1 LIRKHHPPLEYLIM
15 QTKFFDLPSLSAVS
29 SIRPLTLLA
38 AAVVFLTSCN
48 LPLEDQTQPPGDG
61 KTVVAQTVQAKFA
74 VQTGTALANQEEI
87 TDTPPAG
94 GAETEEPGSSPT
106 PSLTLTPTDAATP
119 TPAPPGIHVTG
130 DTFCRFGP
138 GDVYDA
144 LGILNTDQ
152 ESIILA
158 EDPTGSFWFIQNPD
172 NPGENCWVWGNYAT
186 PEGPTEQLPVYTP
199 PPTPTPSASISAS
212 FVYVCAEWYFDFQ
225 VNNTGNVPFESYRL
239 TLEDQRTG
247 VTEVTQV
254 NQWPGACT
262 GGGPETLDPG
272 STGRAYAE
280 FLDHNPLGDTI
291 RATLKACQQDN
302 LGGVCATTT
311 WTFTA
316 SK

>member
-1 LIRKHHPPLEYLIM
+1 MLT
-15 QTKFFDLPSLSAVS
+15 QVSTSLLKTTFS
-29 SIRPLTLLA
+29 SIKLPILLA
-38 AAVVFLTSCN
+38 AVVLLLTSCN
-48 LPLEDQTQPPGDG
+48 LPLEDQARSAENG
-61 KTVVAQTVQAKFA
+61 KTVVAQTVQAEFA
-74 VQTGTALANQEEI
+74 VQTGTALADQGNK
-87 TDTPPAG
+87 TGTPLPEA
-94 GAETEEPGSSPT
+94 AETDQPAPSPT
-106 PSLTLTPTDAATP
+106 PSLTLTSTDASTP
-119 TPAPPGIHVTG
+119 TPEPPGVHVSG

-138 GDVYDA
+138 GDVYQA

-158 EDPTGSFWFIQNPD
+158 EDPTGSFWYIRNPD

-186 PEGPTEQLPVYTP
+186 PEGPTDQLPVYTP

-225 VNNTGNVPFESYRL
+225 VNNTGNIPFESYRI

-262 GGGPETLDPG
+262 GGGPETLAPG

-302 LGGVCATTT
+302 LGGVCTTTT